1 MKGDAT
7 LKTIVGYP
15 SGTHKEKLDLFTQN
29 GKRFEYVINVDEKR
43 FGQGLNSKEKYWEYV
58 HLVRFNRNEVLKKK
72 VTTRKGV
79 EREGDSF

>member
-1 MKGDAT
+1 M
-7 LKTIVGYP
+7 
-15 SGTHKEKLDLFTQN
+15 E
-29 GKRFEYVINVDEKR
+29 KRFEYVIKVDEKG
-43 FGQGLNSKEKYWEYV
+43 FGRGLNSKEKYWEYV

>member
-1 MKGDAT
+1 MIK
-7 LKTIVGYP
+7 
-15 SGTHKEKLDLFTQN
+15 
-29 GKRFEYVINVDEKR
+29 VDEKR
-43 FGQGLNSKEKYWEYV
+43 FGQGLNSREKYLEYV

>member
-7 LKTIVGYP
+7 LKTIEGYP
-15 SGTHKEKLDLFTQN
+15 SGTHKEKLDLYYA
-29 GKRFEYVINVDEKR
+29 KKR

-79 EREGDSF
+79 ERVGDSF